1 LKRDHTGKDTTMNN
15 PVDLLRGAIHDAA
28 PNFAKVT
35 TGHLDL
41 PTPCDGWDLRT
52 LLNHAYSRL
61 DLSARAARNEAVD
74 DFAQVEIDHVGDDPA
89 GAFERLTAAVLTAW
103 DTTDDLE
110 TPRVTPVGPMPPA
123 GILLFG
129 AQDIFVH
136 AWDVA
141 TAIGATPE
149 LSAEM
154 IEVFTRTH
162 RESIDETMR
171 AMFFAD
177 AVPVPDDAPP
187 LDQLVAFLGRRPS
200 ATAPESTDRVG
211 AV

>member
-1 LKRDHTGKDTTMNN
+1 MNN
-15 PVDLLRGAIHDAA
+15 PVDLLRGAIHDAT

-35 TGHLDL
+35 PDHLDL

-52 LLNHAYSRL
+52 LLDHAYSRL
-61 DLSARAARNEAVD
+61 DLSARAARNEPTD

-89 GAFERLTAAVLTAW
+89 GAFGRLAAAALTAW
-103 DTTDDLE
+103 DATDDLE
-110 TPRVTPVGPMPPA
+110 TPRVTPMGPMPPA

-141 TAIGATPE
+141 TTIGATPE
-149 LSAEM
+149 LSDEM

-162 RESIDETMR
+162 RESIDENMR

-177 AVPVPDDAPP
+177 AVAVPDDAPP

-200 ATAPESTDRVG
+200 ATAPASTDRVG

>member
-1 LKRDHTGKDTTMNN
+1 MDN
-15 PVDLLRGAIHDAA
+15 PVDLLRSAIRDAA

-35 TGHLDL
+35 TDHLDL

-61 DLSARAARNEAVD
+61 DLSARAARNEPVD

-89 GAFERLTAAVLTAW
+89 GAFERLTAEVLAAW
-103 DTTDDLE
+103 NATGDLE
-110 TPRVTPVGPMPPA
+110 TLRVTPLGPIPPA

-129 AQDIFVH
+129 AQDIFTH

-141 TAIGATPE
+141 TTIGANPE
-149 LSAEM
+149 LSDEM
-154 IEVFTRTH
+154 IDVFTRTH
-162 RESIDETMR
+162 RESIDEANR

-177 AVPVPDDAPP
+177 AVEVPADASP
-187 LDQLVAFLGRRPS
+187 LDQLVAFLGRQPS
-200 ATAPESTDRVG
+200 AAAPAATIQPIAG
-211 AV
+211 

>member
-1 LKRDHTGKDTTMNN
+1 MNN
-15 PVDLLRGAIHDAA
+15 PVDLLRGAINDAA

-35 TGHLDL
+35 PDHLDL

-61 DLSARAARNEAVD
+61 DLSARAARNEPVN

-103 DTTDDLE
+103 DTTSDLE
-110 TPRVTPVGPMPPA
+110 TPRETPMGPMPPA

-129 AQDIFVH
+129 AQDIFIH

-141 TAIGATPE
+141 TTIGATPE
-149 LSAEM
+149 LSDEM
-154 IEVFTRTH
+154 IDVFTRTH
-162 RESIDETMR
+162 RESIDEAMR

-177 AVPVPDDAPP
+177 AVEVPDGASP

-200 ATAPESTDRVG
+200 VIAPTVTTQ
-211 AV
+211 AVAG

>member
-1 LKRDHTGKDTTMNN
+1 MPGGCIDRQLQRTARFDH
-15 PVDLLRGAIHDAA
+15 LQRGDARRQGGASRGLCVNVHAI
-28 PNFAKVT
+28 T
-35 TGHLDL
+35 
-41 PTPCDGWDLRT
+41 
-52 LLNHAYSRL
+52 
-61 DLSARAARNEAVD
+61 D
-74 DFAQVEIDHVGDDPA
+74 DFAQVEIDHVGNDPA

-103 DTTDDLE
+103 EATDDLE
-110 TPRVTPVGPMPPA
+110 TPRVTPMGPMPPA

-141 TAIGATPE
+141 VTIGATPE
-149 LSAEM
+149 LSGEM

-177 AVPVPDDAPP
+177 AVPVPDDASP

-200 ATAPESTDRVG
+200 VAAPASTTRVVAG
-211 AV
+211 

>member
-1 LKRDHTGKDTTMNN
+1 MNN
-15 PVDLLRGAIHDAA
+15 PIDLLHGAINDAA

-35 TGHLDL
+35 TDHLHL

-61 DLSARAARNEAVD
+61 DLSARAARKEPID

-103 DTTDDLE
+103 DVTDDLE
-110 TPRVTPVGPMPPA
+110 TPRVTPMGAMPPA

-129 AQDIFVH
+129 AQNIFVH

-141 TAIGATPE
+141 VTIGATPE
-149 LSAEM
+149 LSDEM

-162 RESIDETMR
+162 RESIDETKR
-171 AMFFAD
+171 AMLFAD
-177 AVPVPDDAPP
+177 AVPVPDDASP

-200 ATAPESTDRVG
+200 AAAPAPTNHAAAG
-211 AV
+211 

>member
-1 LKRDHTGKDTTMNN
+1 MNN

-35 TGHLDL
+35 PGHLDL
-41 PTPCDGWDLRT
+41 PTPCEGWDLRT

-61 DLSARAARNEAVD
+61 DLSTRAARNEPVD
-74 DFAQVEIDHVGDDPA
+74 DFAQVETDHIGDDPA
-89 GAFERLTAAVLTAW
+89 GAFGRLTATVLTAW
-103 DTTDDLE
+103 DATDDLE
-110 TPRVTPVGPMPPA
+110 TPRVTPMGPMPPA

-149 LSAEM
+149 LSDEM

-177 AVPVPDDAPP
+177 AVPVSDDASP

-200 ATAPESTDRVG
+200 ATAPASTDRVV